1 MRRTGVIMKKIIMVL
16 LVGILV
22 FSACEMR
29 KKGVCEK
36 GVCIDVGFRGRIQEW
51 GTAIAVITIES
62 DHDING
68 LGASLSLVGS
78 NMKIIRS
85 ISTPGGAELL
95 FQEDKL
101 YNWQFDALADEIY
114 TITAEIEILPP
125 KYSVM
130 QEGDTAYYDIQASV
144 YFPEIDVLGT
154 TYNLYLNYLGQEVEP
169 GNHGAEEQV
178 RNSTQVF
185 TVMPTPTD
193 TIEPPPITPT
203 PRITPSATID
213 SYPPSVESMFS
224 STEEAL
230 PTGYP

>member
-1 MRRTGVIMKKIIMVL
+1 MKKIIIL
-16 LVGILV
+16 FLVGILV
-22 FSACEMR
+22 FSACDLQ
-29 KKGVCEK
+29 KKGACAE

-68 LGASLSLVGS
+68 LGVSLSLVGS

-85 ISTPGGAELL
+85 ISTPRGAELL

-130 QEGDTAYYDIQASV
+130 QEGDTAYYDIRASV

-169 GNHGAEEQV
+169 GNHGAEEPV

-185 TVMPTPTD
+185 TIMPTPTD
-193 TIEPPPITPT
+193 SIEPTPITPT
-203 PRITPSATID
+203 PQITPSATID
-213 SYPPSVESMFS
+213 SYPPPVESMFS